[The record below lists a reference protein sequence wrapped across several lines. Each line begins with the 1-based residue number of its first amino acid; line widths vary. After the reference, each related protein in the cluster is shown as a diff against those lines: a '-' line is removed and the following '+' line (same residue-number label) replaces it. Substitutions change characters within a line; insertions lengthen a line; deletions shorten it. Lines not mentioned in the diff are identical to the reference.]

1 MNQVRND
8 PAHSRYELSV
18 DGGTA
23 FAAYRR
29 EGDTLVFT
37 HTEVPSTLEGRGVG
51 SALMEGALADVR
63 SRHLLVRPDC
73 PFVAALYRASRRRAR
88 PSGVID
94 RRVVGQ
100 AGAPTTVLTSMK
112 STSP

>member
-37 HTEVPSTLEGRGVG
+37 HTEGPPALEGRGIG
-51 SALMEGALADVR
+51 SALVEGALADVR
-63 SRHLLVRPDC
+63 LRHLRVQPDC
-73 PFVAALYRASRRRAR
+73 PFVAAYIERHADAR
-88 PSGVID
+88 D
-94 RRVVGQ
+94 LL
-100 AGAPTTVLTSMK
+100 A
-112 STSP
+112 